1 MSGYISIYWNANGD
15 KMQDATFKSA
25 VANLFVK
32 LATEKNWT
40 IDTNAAIGSMS
51 GSEFVPAVTAADG
64 TTQYYIYV
72 RKQEVTDENAPY
84 EYTSVDGK
92 KWNVHTAECL
102 IGPIPTGWEV
112 HPSKEA
118 AIAAWNLTA
127 V

>member
-1 MSGYISIYWNANGD
+1 MISIAWNKDGE
-15 KMQDATFKSA
+15 KFKDATFKSA
-25 VANLFVK
+25 VADLFVK

-40 IDTNAAIGSMS
+40 ISTNVEIGQMN
-51 GSEFVPAVTAADG
+51 GNQFVPAVTAVDG

-72 RKQEVTDENAPY
+72 SKQEVTDENAPY
-84 EYTSVDGK
+84 SYTSTDGK
-92 KWNVHTAECL
+92 KWNVHTSECL
-102 IGPIPTGWEV
+102 IGPIPTCWEV